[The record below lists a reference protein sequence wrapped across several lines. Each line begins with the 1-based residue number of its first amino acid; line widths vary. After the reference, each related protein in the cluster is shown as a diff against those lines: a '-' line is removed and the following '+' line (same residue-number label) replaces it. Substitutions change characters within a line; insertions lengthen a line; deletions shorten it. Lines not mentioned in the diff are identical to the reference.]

1 MKRNTTERPY
11 NCGTMSGAEMRS
23 HIVSALRGAS
33 RWWKPKAYVINK
45 AKVGRGL
52 YKCEL
57 C

>member
-1 MKRNTTERPY
+1 MKRKTTERPY